1 MRPGSAWVAAAG
13 LLAALSGAW
22 ACTGEEAPEAD
33 RPGRDAPAA
42 SASATS
48 SAGEAERLL
57 GARSLLLITVD
68 TLRADALGFAGNERV
83 ETPVLDRLAAGGR
96 VFTRAH
102 AHNVVTL
109 PSHANILT
117 GRLPYEHGIRDNSGF
132 VLPESV
138 PTAATLLSEAGFATA
153 AFVAAF
159 PLDARYGLDRGF
171 DLYDDAL
178 HEASGGSRGAVF
190 RLPERRGDQ
199 VVSKALA
206 WWRRHEGE
214 RRFLWIH
221 LFDPHAPYEPPEPW
235 ASRYADDRYL
245 GEVAAVDAFLA
256 PLLEPLLGGSGESS
270 DTAVVFTSDHGE
282 GLGEHGELTHGLFA
296 YESTLRVPLVVRA
309 PGLRPG
315 RSDEPARHVDVLPTL
330 LASVGVA
337 VPEGLPGR
345 SLLTS
350 IQKSESTAGPVTYFE
365 ALTAN
370 LNRGW
375 APLRGTIEGGDKL
388 IALPIPEL
396 YDLSEDPDESR
407 NLYDAERRRAREL
420 ARLLPEESAWPPS
433 AADRREASAEER
445 AALRSLGY
453 LSGSA
458 AAKESYG
465 PADDPKN
472 LVSVDREM
480 HRFIDL
486 QQRGR
491 AEEAIEVVRGIVRE
505 HPDMGDGHY
514 QLAQALLGLGRD
526 AEALEVM
533 EAARRRGV
541 ATPAL
546 VRQHGL
552 LLAQRG
558 RAPEAVA
565 LLSPLAESGD
575 PDALNVLGVALS
587 EAGRQ
592 REARETLLRVF
603 DRDPSNP
610 EAREHLALVALRA
623 QDFAEARRQAELA
636 LAADEG
642 RPLAWNYLGV
652 AAYNLGQPQ
661 EAIGAWER
669 ATALDPGNYDLLYN
683 LGLVA
688 AEQGDRSR
696 ARAALER
703 FVSGAPPERY
713 APDIAKARA
722 LLARLGG
729 GRP

>member
-1 MRPGSAWVAAAG
+1 MKPGSAWLAAG
-13 LLAALSGAW
+13 LLAAVAGAW
-22 ACTGEEAPEAD
+22 ACTGGETSEAD

-42 SASATS
+42 SAS
-48 SAGEAERLL
+48 SARGLSD
-57 GARSLLLITVD
+57 ARSVLLITVD

-178 HEASGGSRGAVF
+178 HEASGGSQGAVF

-256 PLLEPLLGGSGESS
+256 PLLTPLLGSTSTGSG

-309 PGLRPG
+309 PGIEPG
-315 RSDEPARHVDVLPTL
+315 ESDEPARHIDLLPTL
-330 LASVGVA
+330 LASAGVP
-337 VPEGLPGR
+337 VPDGLPGR
-345 SLLTS
+345 SLLTPLPNPDEAA
-350 IQKSESTAGPVTYFE
+350 IQDSGSTYFE
-365 ALTAN
+365 ALSAN

-375 APLRGTIEGGDKL
+375 APLRGTIEGGEKL

-396 YDLSEDPDESR
+396 YDLDKDPAESR
-407 NLYDAERRRAREL
+407 NLYDTERRRAREL
-420 ARLLPEESAWPPS
+420 ARLLPEGSAWPPS
-433 AADRREASAEER
+433 ADDRRDASPEER

-458 AAKESYG
+458 ASKTSYG
-465 PADDPKN
+465 PDDDPKN
-472 LVSVDREM
+472 LISVDREM

-491 AEEAIEVVRGIVRE
+491 AAEAIEVVRGIVRE
-505 HPDMGDGHY
+505 HPEMGDGYY
-514 QLAQALLGLGRD
+514 QLAQALLGAGRD
-526 AEALEVM
+526 GEALEVM
-533 EAARRRGV
+533 ETARRRGV
-541 ATPAL
+541 GTPAL
-546 VRQHGL
+546 VQQHGL

-565 LLSPLAESGD
+565 LISPLAESGD

-587 EAGRQ
+587 EAGRH
-592 REARETLLRVF
+592 REAREALLRVF

-610 EAREHLALVALRA
+610 EARENLALVALRI
-623 QDFAEARRQAELA
+623 QDFSEARRQAELA
-636 LAADEG
+636 VSADEG

-652 AAYNLGQPQ
+652 AAYNLGQPR

-688 AEQGDRSR
+688 AEQGDRAR

-722 LLARLGG
+722 LLSQLSGD
-729 GRP
+729 RP